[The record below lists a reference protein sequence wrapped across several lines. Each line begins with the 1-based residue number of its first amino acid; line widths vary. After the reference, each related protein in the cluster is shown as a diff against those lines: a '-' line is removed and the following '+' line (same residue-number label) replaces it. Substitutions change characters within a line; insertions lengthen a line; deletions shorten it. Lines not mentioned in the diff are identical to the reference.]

1 MNCTTKYCSF
11 LSSVTIHLQMH
22 WKHLLYLQWELLM
35 LLSLLIYF
43 YTVMNRFMSKLQKD
57 QYKHSLITLFY
68 NNFRYLDDIL
78 SLNNPNLHTFLWPS
92 NMAFIF
98 HFCHETAL
106 INYWNFYKML
116 LQLIKIL
123 YIQFYTKKSDLLKGD
138 ISHPCLYSDVNDKTK
153 KFKI

>member
-22 WKHLLYLQWELLM
+22 WTHLLCLQWELLM
-35 LLSLLIYF
+35 LLLLLIYF

-78 SLNNPNLHTFLWPS
+78 SVNNPDFLMFVKFIPRNLRWIRLILQATQI
-92 NMAFIF
+92 IF
-98 HFCHETAL
+98 
-106 INYWNFYKML
+106 FYI
-116 LQLIKIL
+116 IK
-123 YIQFYTKKSDLLKGD
+123 
-138 ISHPCLYSDVNDKTK
+138 VNLTHSFKTK
-153 KFKI
+153 ETIFLPFS